1 MNQEIRFFR
10 CRHCGNL
17 EGAIY
22 NSGVDMSCCSEAME
36 EMVANTTEAAKEKHL
51 PLATLDGN
59 KVHIAVGSVAHPME
73 EKHFIQW
80 IYIQTKHG
88 GQRKVLDPGD
98 APEADFLL
106 ENDEVIAAYAYCN
119 IHGLWKT
126 KL

>member
-1 MNQEIRFFR
+1 
-10 CRHCGNL
+10 
-17 EGAIY
+17 
-22 NSGVDMSCCSEAME
+22 ME

-88 GQRKVLDPGD
+88 GQRNVLDPGD